1 MSKFNTNVVYRV
13 TKEAKG
19 KDLELAYLYFLNVP
33 VTYAKV
39 LEPAKKYQSEDTA
52 YQLNVFLN
60 ADTVEKLEEIGIN
73 KEFSGVGVT
82 KIKKGANRGKV
93 KYPVDLEANAPY
105 EGMFATQLGRDTVK
119 RDKDGAIAK
128 EYAPLKVV
136 DAKGQPFTQEVG
148 NGSVCDIKAFAYR
161 NADNMLVV
169 MLDTV
174 VVKEHVVYN
183 REDGE
188 MFDDVLGI
196 AVQSDAKTAVENPVD
211 DFPTEDKPTPA
222 PAKKTAQKPAKA
234 AEPEIDFDDDI
245 PF

>member
-1 MSKFNTNVVYRV
+1 MSKFNTNVVYKV

-19 KDLELAYLYFLNVP
+19 KDLELGNLYFLNVP

-39 LEPAKKYQSEDTA
+39 LEPAKKYQSDDTA
-52 YQLNVFLN
+52 YQLNLFIN
-60 ADTVEKLEEIGIN
+60 ANTMEKLEEIGIN
-73 KEFSGVGVT
+73 KEFAEVGVT

-93 KYPVDLEANAPY
+93 KYPVDLEANTPY
-105 EGMFATQLGRDTVK
+105 ENMFAAQFGRDTVK
-119 RDKDGAIAK
+119 RDKDGAVTK

-148 NGSVCDIKAFAYR
+148 NGSVCDIKTFAYR
-161 NADNMLVV
+161 NADGMLVV

-188 MFDDVLGI
+188 SFDDVLGI
-196 AVQSDAKTAVENPVD
+196 SVQSDTKTAVENPLD
-211 DFPTEDKPTPA
+211 DFPTEDEPTPT
-222 PAKKTAQKPAKA
+222 PKAKVAQKAAKVV
-234 AEPEIDFDDDI
+234 EPEIDFDDSV